1 MLTDNS
7 QKLELSM
14 GVFFQN
20 VCKAYGKFQAVKDLT
35 IQIPTGSLH
44 FLLGPSG
51 CGKTTTLRL
60 LAGLETTTSGKI
72 FIDDLEVT
80 HLPAAKRNIGM
91 VFQNYALWP
100 HMTVKKNI
108 SYVLDLQ
115 KLTEKE
121 KTERLEEALSI
132 THLHA
137 FQDRLPGQL
146 SGGQQQRVALAR
158 ALAIRPKL
166 LLLDEPLCN
175 LDTQLRMEM
184 RDNILRIHE
193 KTKITTLYVT
203 HDQKEALS
211 MGTSIT
217 VMHEGCEIQTG
228 SPRDLYLRPR
238 TPFLANFIGE
248 TNLFPGKVIQ
258 KKDHTFFLETEIGHL
273 TVSSTEEFHLHQ
285 KVNISIRPE
294 CIKLASMEKNLE
306 PSAHSHKFTL
316 QSGSSTYQG
325 ECEILQLYTHNRRK
339 IKCLTFNTDTP
350 MPKMGG
356 SIECIVQNKDIV
368 LLPETFAGE
377 TRS

>member
-35 IQIPTGSLH
+35 IQIPKGSLH

-72 FIDDLEVT
+72 FIDNLEVT

-121 KTERLEEALSI
+121 KIDRLEEALSI

-175 LDTQLRMEM
+175 LDTQLRLEM
-184 RDNILRIHE
+184 RENILRIHE

-217 VMHEGCEIQTG
+217 VMHEGSEIQTG

-248 TNLFPGKVIQ
+248 TNLLPGKIIQ
-258 KKDHTFFLETEIGHL
+258 KKDHTFSLETEIGHL
-273 TVSSTEEFHLHQ
+273 TVSSTEEFQLHQ

-294 CIKLASMEKNLE
+294 CIKLVEREKNLE
-306 PSAHSHKFTL
+306 PSSHQFTL

-325 ECEILQLYTHNRRK
+325 ECEILQLYTHSRRK

-350 MPKMGG
+350 TPKVGG

>member
-1 MLTDNS
+1 
-7 QKLELSM
+7 M

-35 IQIPTGSLH
+35 IQIPKGSLH

-72 FIDDLEVT
+72 FIDNLEVT

-121 KTERLEEALSI
+121 KIDRLEEALSI

-175 LDTQLRMEM
+175 LDTQLRLEM
-184 RDNILRIHE
+184 RENILRIHE

-217 VMHEGCEIQTG
+217 VMHEGSEIQTG

-248 TNLFPGKVIQ
+248 TNLLPGKIIQ
-258 KKDHTFFLETEIGHL
+258 KKDHTFSLETEIGHL
-273 TVSSTEEFHLHQ
+273 TVSSTEEFQLHQ

-294 CIKLASMEKNLE
+294 CIKLVEREKNLE
-306 PSAHSHKFTL
+306 PSSHQFTL

-325 ECEILQLYTHNRRK
+325 ECEILQLYTHSRRK

-350 MPKMGG
+350 TPKVGG